1 MSSRDVIVRLGPG
14 LVQVCI
20 ERDEYVHAVTLTASA
35 AEALALKLLKAAA
48 QLRANP
54 MFETLREDQR

>member
-1 MSSRDVIVRLGPG
+1 MSSRDVQVRVGPG

-20 ERDEYVHAVTLTASA
+20 EGDHHVHAVTLSASA
-35 AEALALKLLKAAA
+35 AEALARELLEAAA

-54 MFETLREDQR
+54 MFQTLPENER